1 MSETEDDLRT
11 TAQSIAA
18 DAEQLK
24 QVEEAKTE
32 LAGDDPMLSDLTT
45 KAQRIIDE
53 ISSKGALQSAL
64 AEELQ
69 PER

>member
-24 QVEEAKTE
+24 QVEEAKAE
-32 LAGDDPMLSDLTT
+32 LAGDDPKLSDLTE
-45 KAQRIIDE
+45 KAERIIDR

-64 AEELQ
+64 TEELQ
-69 PER
+69 PEG

>member
-24 QVEEAKTE
+24 QVEEAKTK
-32 LAGDDPMLSDLTT
+32 LAGDDPRLSDLTT
-45 KAQRIIDE
+45 KAGRIIDD
-53 ISSKGALQSAL
+53 ISAKGALQSEL
-64 AEELQ
+64 VEELQ
-69 PER
+69 PEG

>member
-18 DAEQLK
+18 DAEQLM

-32 LAGDDPMLSDLTT
+32 LAGDDPRLSDLTT
-45 KAQRIIDE
+45 KAERIIDE

-64 AEELQ
+64 VDELQ